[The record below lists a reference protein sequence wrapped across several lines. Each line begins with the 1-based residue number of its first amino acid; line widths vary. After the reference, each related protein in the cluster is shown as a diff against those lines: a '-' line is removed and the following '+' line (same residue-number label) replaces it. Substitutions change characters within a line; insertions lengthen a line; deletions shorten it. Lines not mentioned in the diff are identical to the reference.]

1 MDGGYYDNYGVASA
15 LDWLA
20 PVIEDR
26 FECDTGLSF
35 RRVLVIQLRSS
46 NPKKRDWDPVSGKGR
61 LVRTGHRHIEFPRP
75 VGSYAQRHRAAPTLE
90 ILGAAICRQ
99 DGKTSGAISHAGVR
113 TRKRRRRSPVLAPP
127 APTDQSSGKSLDA
140 TAGCPA
146 PGHGPF
152 FGDTEYEGSAP

>member
-46 NPKKRDWDPVSGKGR
+46 NPKKRDRDPVSGKGR

-113 TRKRRRRSPVLAPP
+113 LQDPTHSAVPVPFYIGNSHVSGGIETAHNRRVCGAGIRPSPNRLRRFAS
-127 APTDQSSGKSLDA
+127 
-140 TAGCPA
+140 
-146 PGHGPF
+146 
-152 FGDTEYEGSAP
+152 